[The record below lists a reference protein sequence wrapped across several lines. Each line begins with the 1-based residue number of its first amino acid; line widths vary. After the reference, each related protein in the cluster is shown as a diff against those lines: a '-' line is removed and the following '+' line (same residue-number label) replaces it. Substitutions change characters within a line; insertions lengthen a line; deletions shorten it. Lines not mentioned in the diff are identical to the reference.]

1 MFKLAKPFVIRT
13 ISPMHVGSGSD
24 LGIVDLPI
32 QREKHTGFPKIEA
45 SSLKGSLR
53 EALENID
60 DSKKQE
66 ILENQLKMF
75 LEGGEINL
83 EKFDNDINLLKNYFY
98 ALNLVF
104 GFDEDG
110 LSKEVIDKFEND
122 KDFAGAIGFSDA
134 SVLLF
139 PVKSVRGVFAWI
151 TSPSVLRK
159 FAEQLRIAKAKIDI
173 KTNFQ
178 ISEDEAIVADR
189 TFMGVNNNVILEEY
203 SFIIKD
209 DSSIDKLSEQLVEL
223 TGIDDIKK
231 RLVILSDDSFKDFVN
246 LSTEVITRTKIDNTT
261 GTVSKGALF
270 NEEYLPAETILF
282 FLTFASPIFQKKEN
296 KGIFKNA
303 KKEEE
308 MVFEF
313 FNESLPEVVQIGGN
327 ATLGKGIAE
336 IYKIKV

>member
-60 DSKKQE
+60 EKQKYDLLQNK
-66 ILENQLKMF
+66 IQTYVAD
-75 LEGGEINL
+75 GEINL
-83 EKFDNDINLLKNYFY
+83 QEFGEEIDLIKNYSY

-110 LSKEVIDKFEND
+110 LSKEVKDKFEND

-139 PVKSVRGVFAWI
+139 PVKSVKGVFAWI
-151 TSPSVLRK
+151 TSPSVLK
-159 FAEQLRIAKAKIDI
+159 KLAEQLRIAKTDI
-173 KTNFQ
+173 SIETNFQ

-189 TFMGVNNNVILEEY
+189 TFVGVNNNVILEEY

-209 DSSIDKLSEQLVEL
+209 NSSIDKLSNQLEGL

-261 GTVSKGALF
+261 GTVAQGALF
-270 NEEYLPAETILF
+270 NEEYLPAETVLF